1 MDIVAEIR
9 AAKEPSE
16 ALGCVVRRFAA
27 DTGTLHLL
35 GDDGLLHL
43 KELIGDFPPPVS
55 AVTGIAPAPGNRP
68 WKPLPQR

>member
-1 MDIVAEIR
+1 VDIVAEIR

-43 KELIGDFPPPVS
+43 KELIGDFPPPVLRGRRGATIRWRVS
-55 AVTGIAPAPGNRP
+55 TQAS
-68 WKPLPQR
+68 L